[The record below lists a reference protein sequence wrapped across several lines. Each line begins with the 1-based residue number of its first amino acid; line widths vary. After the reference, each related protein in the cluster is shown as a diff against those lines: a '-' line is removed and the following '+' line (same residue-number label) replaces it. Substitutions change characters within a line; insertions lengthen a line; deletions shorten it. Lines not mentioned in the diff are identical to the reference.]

1 MTTEPEIHSWF
12 GPSLLDTGPDLVDTS
27 HTLEFSRLWRGFMT
41 ARVSLALVLLLL
53 QATIYG
59 LGNSQHTFL
68 VLICGAYFAVTLAV
82 RLLARPRSLGRTFDL
97 QWVWTIGVDVL
108 AFSALQFAQG
118 NSINYTP
125 LFALPVLQASVLG
138 SLPLALGTAAGATLL
153 LLANAAWLSLQAP
166 GDGAAHFLQSALTGA
181 GCFVIAF
188 LANQLALRLASE
200 EQRTRSS
207 QLAVR
212 VQRQVNE
219 LVIESLTDGVLVVD
233 AHSTVRAA
241 NPAARHLLG
250 TQRAI
255 RNKFFELDAETGWQ
269 SLAALARQSFS
280 HHQAQQ
286 ADISI
291 QHDGQ
296 GPRRVSV
303 RTRLTTTQ
311 DSGGESL
318 CVMFLQD
325 QREVEARMRTE
336 KLASMGR
343 MSAAVAHEIRN
354 PLSAIVQANALLEED
369 LGEPHLRQLTTIVSQ
384 NAKRLEKIVD
394 DILNISRVQH
404 RESAGEPQPLA
415 LNEWVAQVCQDWCQ
429 QTDSQPM
436 LNLQLA
442 STPVSVYFDP
452 EHLRRVLV
460 NLMDNARRYANQQ
473 PDAIQVSTRIS
484 ASGQV
489 LLGVWSDGPPMEQS
503 VQRHLFEP
511 FFSSESRSSG
521 LGLYICRELCER
533 HGASIAFQRTWR
545 KARGSNTEGNEF
557 FVSLRPST
565 VDTRIGTTLP
575 DKAFVTAWPQLHP

>member
-1 MTTEPEIHSWF
+1 MTAEPETHSWF
-12 GPSLLDTGPDLVDTS
+12 GPSLLDTGADPADS
-27 HTLEFSRLWRGFMT
+27 AHTLEFSRLWRGFMT
-41 ARVSLALVLLLL
+41 ARVTLALVLLLL

-59 LGNSQHTFL
+59 LGHSQNAVL
-68 VLICGAYFAVTLAV
+68 VVICATYFAVTLAV

-153 LLANAAWLSLQAP
+153 LLANAVWLSFHST
-166 GDGAAHFLQSALTGA
+166 GDSAGHFLQSALTGA

-188 LANQLALRLASE
+188 LSNQLALRLASE
-200 EQRTRSS
+200 EQRTRRS

-219 LVIESLTDGVLVVD
+219 LVIESLTDGILVVD
-233 AHSTVRAA
+233 ERGTVRAA

-255 RNKFFELDAETGWQ
+255 RSTFFELDAEMGWQ
-269 SLAALARQSFS
+269 ALAALTRQSFVQN
-280 HHQAQQ
+280 QAQH

-291 QHDGQ
+291 HHTGQ
-296 GPRRVSV
+296 GPRRVRV
-303 RTRLTTTQ
+303 RTRLTPPQ

-325 QREVEARMRTE
+325 QREEEARMRTE

-354 PLSAIVQANALLEED
+354 PLSAIVQANALLDED
-369 LGEPHLRQLTTIVSQ
+369 LGDPQHKQLTLIVKQ

-404 RESAGEPQPLA
+404 RENTGAPPPLV
-415 LNEWVAQVCQDWCQ
+415 LNEWVEQVCQDWCQ
-429 QTDSQPM
+429 QTDSQHRLHLDLSSAP
-436 LNLQLA
+436 L
-442 STPVSVYFDP
+442 SVYFEP

-460 NLMDNARRYANQQ
+460 NLLDNARRYASHQ
-473 PDAIQVSTRIS
+473 PDAIQVSTRVS
-484 ASGQV
+484 ASHQV

-503 VQRHLFEP
+503 VERHLFEP

-521 LGLYICRELCER
+521 LGLYICRELCVR
-533 HGASIAFQRTWR
+533 HGASIAYQRAWR
-545 KARGSNTEGNEF
+545 TARGSNTEGNEF
-557 FVSLRPST
+557 FLSLRPST
-565 VDTRIGTTLP
+565 VDARIGSTLP
-575 DKAFVTAWPQLHP
+575 DNPFVTAWPQIHP